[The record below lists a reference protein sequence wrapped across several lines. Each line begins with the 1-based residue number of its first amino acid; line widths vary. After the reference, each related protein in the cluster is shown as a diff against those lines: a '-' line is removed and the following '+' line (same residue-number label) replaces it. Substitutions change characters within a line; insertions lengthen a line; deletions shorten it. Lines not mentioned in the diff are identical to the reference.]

1 MPRLRSGL
9 EIGGST
15 EIMVSACS
23 ETLPISPVK
32 DKVDLEMAE
41 LESEFKRYSDKAN
54 TTSQLYLNLLITS
67 YQDQIASLKEELKEK
82 NNVIYDI
89 LYATS
94 TAARR
99 NHTIKTQS
107 VPKRLSLFAAQNGYT
122 LPLKDV
128 LCYI

>member
-82 NNVIYDI
+82 
-89 LYATS
+89 T
-94 TAARR
+94 T
-99 NHTIKTQS
+99 
-107 VPKRLSLFAAQNGYT
+107 
-122 LPLKDV
+122 
-128 LCYI
+128 

>member
-9 EIGGST
+9 EIGGNT
-15 EIMVSACS
+15 ETMVSACS

-99 NHTIKTQS
+99 NYTIKMDDNLS
-107 VPKRLSLFAAQNGYT
+107 ISKSMESLFCLLIQM
-122 LPLKDV
+122 LLQMQK
-128 LCYI
+128 